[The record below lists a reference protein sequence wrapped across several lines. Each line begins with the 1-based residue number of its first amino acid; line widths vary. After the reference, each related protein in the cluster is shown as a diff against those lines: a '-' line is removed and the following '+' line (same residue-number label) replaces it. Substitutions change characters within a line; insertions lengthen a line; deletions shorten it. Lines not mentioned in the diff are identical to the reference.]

1 MLLLPGKNNRL
12 NHLAQT
18 NSELSQVP
26 IATCLMDRRN
36 KILLTSQLYDETT
49 SKLLS
54 VKDSLYDQGKQ
65 GKTLQPSPP
74 QAVFQEGQHPSPH
87 DPEYQAPIPGLD
99 ATGISTEL
107 LQS

>member
-54 VKDSLYDQGKQ
+54 